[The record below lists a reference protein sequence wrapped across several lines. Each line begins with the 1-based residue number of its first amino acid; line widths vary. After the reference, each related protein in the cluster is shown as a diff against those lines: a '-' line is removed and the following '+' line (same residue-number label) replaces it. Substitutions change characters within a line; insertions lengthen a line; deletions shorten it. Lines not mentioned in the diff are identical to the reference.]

1 MIRPM
6 TQEDLDQIEALEQA
20 SFKEA
25 WSRGA
30 FENELSQ
37 NPYSHQ
43 IVLEEEGKIIGYAIY
58 WIMFEQ
64 AQLASIAVDPAF
76 RRKHY
81 GQLLLDTAIDQAQKK
96 GVELFSLEV
105 RVGNTPAKTMYEKRG
120 FVGLHTSKHYYSDGE
135 DALVMG
141 LGL

>member
-1 MIRPM
+1 MIRKM
-6 TQEDLDQIEALEQA
+6 DWKDLDRIEQLEKD

-25 WSRGA
+25 WSRES

-43 IVLEEEGKIIGYAIY
+43 IVLEEDGQIIGYAIF

-64 AQLASIAVDPAF
+64 AQLASIAIDPAF
-76 RRKHY
+76 RQRHY
-81 GQLLLDTAIDQAQKK
+81 GRQLLDTAIDQAKEA
-96 GVELFSLEV
+96 GCELFSLEV
-105 RVGNTPAKTMYEKRG
+105 RVGNLPAKTMYEKRG